1 LKLTANRTFARKL
14 TPPTTATCATNPDC
28 LSDKMGLLKNQR
40 VGLIDP
46 DTPQSAYT
54 KTDNDGN
61 TLKLVVSLQW
71 LGDLARADLVVL

>member
-1 LKLTANRTFARKL
+1 
-14 TPPTTATCATNPDC
+14 
-28 LSDKMGLLKNQR
+28 MGLLKNQR